1 MIIDKKYQEGQYP
14 TSPPIHQHFF
24 SVDTRD
30 LDSLVI
36 LQHTFCSAF
45 LSIYQPVNSHNT
57 EEPASPTNS
66 PKWAFS
72 QKPKCK
78 SSSSLLLSLPRI
90 PRLIHVFALP
100 PPPRKRKLQQDPNNT
115 KWTRN
120 ENTFGQKI
128 LRAQG
133 WQPGQYLGA
142 QDAPHSELHTAAN
155 ASYIRV
161 SLKDDMKGLGFD
173 KAVKD
178 DEVTGLDVF
187 NDLLSRLNGK
197 SEAAVEEE
205 KRARLVVKTHRFVEQ
220 RYGAMRFVRGGLL
233 VGDELKADDNLAKKE
248 DEEERKEEEGEK
260 KASKKRKATSLEEG
274 EDESASAA
282 EPESKKK
289 RKREEKKSSKKRSA
303 DVSNDEAP
311 TETDSK
317 AKRKD
322 KKSKKD
328 KSAKSEAED
337 DVDMDEAPKQSTSI
351 EQSDDSGPS
360 SKPKKSKEER
370 KEEKRLK
377 KLKKEEKKEAKRRK
391 KAEAKAS
398 SKSTSPE
405 PSTTEEATTSEATP
419 AGSGTSTPR
428 TNPHFVRSR
437 FLKAKRE
444 AMDTNAINKVRETP
458 LKPSAPQ
465 RL

>member
-1 MIIDKKYQEGQYP
+1 M
-14 TSPPIHQHFF
+14 
-24 SVDTRD
+24 
-30 LDSLVI
+30 
-36 LQHTFCSAF
+36 
-45 LSIYQPVNSHNT
+45 
-57 EEPASPTNS
+57 
-66 PKWAFS
+66 
-72 QKPKCK
+72 
-78 SSSSLLLSLPRI
+78 LSLPRT
-90 PRLIHVFALP
+90 PRLIHCVRSP
-100 PPPRKRKLQQDPNNT
+100 PSPRKRKLQQDPNNT
-115 KWTRN
+115 RWTRN

-128 LRAQG
+128 LRASG

-173 KAVKD
+173 KAMRD

-197 SEAAVEEE
+197 SEAVVEEQ
-205 KRARLVVKTHRFVEQ
+205 KKARLVVKTHRFVEQ

-233 VGDELKADDNLAKKE
+233 VGDELKADDNSAKKE
-248 DEEERKEEEGEK
+248 EEEKKVNEEDGEK

-289 RKREEKKSSKKRSA
+289 RKKDEKKSSKKRSA
-303 DVSNDEAP
+303 DVSSDETP
-311 TETDSK
+311 STETDSK
-317 AKRKD
+317 TKRKD

-328 KSAKSEAED
+328 KSVKSEAED
-337 DVDMDEAPKQSTSI
+337 DVDMDEAPKKSI
-351 EQSDDSGPS
+351 SLEQSDDSEPS

-377 KLKKEEKKEAKRRK
+377 KLRKEEKKEAKRRK

-444 AMDTNAINKVRETP
+444 AMDTNAINKVSGTP
-458 LKPSAPQ
+458 SEAVFLKSTELTRAGRFSCSRHKRCFINLHIAQ
-465 RL
+465 RSNRFKNRPHLQINVVQIHVTFDRAQGCRTKTLILDPT